1 MGWAEDAHPGFPQ
14 RFLSR
19 LEFWTGMEG
28 IAGPQVS
35 DLAWEVIR
43 IPDFH
48 PIPPASSRET
58 QAICEGS
65 ACGERADLLSW
76 VSRAGKLP
84 SRWFCFL

>member
-1 MGWAEDAHPGFPQ
+1 M
-14 RFLSR
+14 
-19 LEFWTGMEG
+19 GMEG

-65 ACGERADLLSW
+65 ACGEHADLLSW

-84 SRWFCFL
+84 SRWFCFLSDGL